1 MAQPALIDNPV
12 FTYKDYLS
20 WPAEERWE
28 LIDGVPWN
36 MSPAPGT
43 THQRM
48 VRELAVA
55 LYGALAASSCEL
67 FLAPFDVRLPETSTD
82 QVEDE
87 TILTVVQPDLAIICD
102 KGKIDSKGCLGPPD
116 VMIEVLSPSSAY
128 RDETD
133 KLHLYESQGVR
144 EYWIVNPDGGYI
156 MVYTLNGKEYGKPEY
171 LWKKDRLISKVIDG
185 IALDLEALFARIV
198 PSG

>member
-1 MAQPALIDNPV
+1 MAQPAIIGPSV
-12 FTYKDYLS
+12 FTYKDYLG
-20 WPAEERWE
+20 WPEEEHWE

-55 LYGALAASSCEL
+55 LYAALADSPCEL
-67 FLAPFDVRLPETSTD
+67 FLSPFDVRLPETTVD
-82 QVEDE
+82 QAEDE
-87 TILTVVQPDLAIICD
+87 TVLTVVQPDLAIVCD
-102 KGKIDSKGCLGPPD
+102 ADKIDAKGCLGPPD

-133 KLHLYESQGVR
+133 KLHLYEAQGVK

-156 MVYTLNGKEYGKPEY
+156 MVYTLVDKKYGKPEY
-171 LWKKDRLISKVIDG
+171 LWHDDILISKVIDG
-185 IALDLEALFARIV
+185 IALELAPLFARIQ
-198 PSG
+198 S

>member
-1 MAQPALIDNPV
+1 
-12 FTYKDYLS
+12 
-20 WPAEERWE
+20 
-28 LIDGVPWN
+28 GVPWN

-55 LYGALAASSCEL
+55 LYAALADSPCEL
-67 FLAPFDVRLPETSTD
+67 FLSPFDVRLPETTAE
-82 QVEDE
+82 QAEDE
-87 TILTVVQPDLAIICD
+87 TVLTVVQPDVAIVCD
-102 KGKIDSKGCLGPPD
+102 ADKIDAKGCLGPPD

-133 KLHLYESQGVR
+133 KLHLYEAQGVK

-156 MVYTLNGKEYGKPEY
+156 MVYTLVDKKYGKPEY
-171 LWKKDRLISKVIDG
+171 LWHDDILISKVIDG
-185 IALDLEALFARIV
+185 IALELAPLFARIQ
-198 PSG
+198 S

>member
-1 MAQPALIDNPV
+1 MAQPAIIGPSV

-20 WPAEERWE
+20 WPEEEHWE

-55 LYGALAASSCEL
+55 LYAALADSPCEL
-67 FLAPFDVRLPETSTD
+67 FLSPFDVRLPETTVD
-82 QVEDE
+82 QAEDE
-87 TILTVVQPDLAIICD
+87 TVLTVVQPDLAIVCD
-102 KGKIDSKGCLGPPD
+102 ADKIDTKGCLGPPD

-133 KLHLYESQGVR
+133 KLHLYEAQGVK

-156 MVYTLNGKEYGKPEY
+156 MVYTLVGKKYGKPEY
-171 LWKKDRLISKVIDG
+171 LWHDDILISKVING
-185 IALDLEALFARIV
+185 IALKLAPLFACIQ
-198 PSG
+198 